1 MREEENHAPN
11 LIKRVGTAAAVTAL
25 TLGTVGGATITALAD
40 TTTPGNGGTTPTTPE
55 QPATDRTYTVTVGQ
69 TGVTLKKNAEGVYE
83 ATLDGYKGIPSD
95 TLTATTT
102 DDTGNPIAITI
113 KGTLNTAEDTTVI
126 GVVKQSGSIT
136 YTGSGADTSDG
147 QPGDRLQ
154 LTVNYAQTVG
164 EKVTLGKDDDNTE
177 FKGGKATAKD
187 ATLDLKDKPDRE
199 DITLSD
205 GTKLPITWG
214 KAARTPDTEG
224 NRITV
229 TRTGKATGTVSV
241 DKDGAKAEWP
251 VEVDIKAV
259 RYNTWAGTVNKTTK
273 PFTVNKDGSLTLEY
287 DTMDALPGDMSVTGG
302 DRNLT
307 IIPKIAK
314 KSSATTDKLGVISV
328 AGQSEYDSPAEGDQ
342 PAFKAAASFAYTV
355 GKEITIKGDGGFKQD
370 GGKYTAS
377 YDKFTLDNQ
386 NKPDGND
393 IALSDGT
400 KATVKWDD
408 KTTTVDK
415 DNGKGGTAVYVRL
428 HGTATGVIDVKDE
441 ATGEHQQETYLIDV
455 TADRAQDKSLNMLT
469 VTRTDAKGGKAS
481 IDMPGF
487 DPAKHE
493 YTLEALPYS
502 TIGDAFTLSADTG
515 VDATVSKPTLTLGA
529 GSERIFHVTVNDVE
543 YTVNVPFQS
552 ADIKADSKAKLEGIY
567 VNYTGAATKG
577 QLIDNWNPNRLDY
590 TITLGADSKSPYV
603 LPVAPEGI
611 SIQAGDVTQSA
622 QSSKQA
628 WTVTYDA
635 TGESR
640 TYTVTANRPVK
651 TAVTEFKPA
660 NPIRQ
665 DGTVEPSDDQ
675 DASLASHGYVTADG
689 KYTPVEG
696 DEYTIPEGGTFSYEP
711 KIGQSATVS
720 STHTAMTYEYTVTV
734 LPKDMTGY
742 PKQHTYKVTYLTK
755 ATHAA
760 QLTGIGVDG
769 KLIGGFDPAKHE
781 YSTQVNDPNEWVVSP
796 QYDKTAGMSV
806 STVKKGADAT
816 ITVTSGDGLV
826 STTYRLHVT
835 RKPFGGKGTVG
846 VGGQLAQ
853 TGMSMGVISGILA
866 AIVAVGILI
875 WAVGGRYAKK
885 GEHAPDAEPDD
896 ATAQSNDADKESES
910 NPDD

>member
-1 MREEENHAPN
+1 MRAEENHAPN

-25 TLGTVGGATITALAD
+25 TLGTVGGTTITALAD
-40 TTTPGNGGTTPTTPE
+40 TTTHGDGGTTPTTPE

-69 TGVTLKKNAEGVYE
+69 TGATLKQNAEGVYE
-83 ATLDGYKGIPSD
+83 ATLKDYKGLPPE
-95 TLTATTT
+95 TVTATTT
-102 DDTGNPIAITI
+102 DDTGKTTVI
-113 KGTLNTAEDTTVI
+113 KLYGILHTAKDTTVV

-136 YTGSGADTSDG
+136 YAGVSADTSDG
-147 QPGDRLQ
+147 QPGDKLQ
-154 LTVNYAQTVG
+154 LTVNYTQEVG
-164 EKVTLGKDDDNTE
+164 EKVTLGKDDNNAE
-177 FKGGKATAKD
+177 FKNGKATAN
-187 ATLDLKDKPDRE
+187 ATTLDLKDTPALE
-199 DITLSD
+199 DITLSN
-205 GTKLPITWG
+205 GQKLHITWD
-214 KAARTPDTEG
+214 KATRTPDTEG

-259 RYNTWAGTVNKTTK
+259 RYNTWSGTVNKATK

-287 DTMDALPGDMSVTGG
+287 DTMDTLPGDMSVTGG
-302 DRNLT
+302 DKDLT
-307 IIPKIAK
+307 ITPRIAK

-328 AGQSEYDSPAEGDQ
+328 TGQSEYDSPATGDQ
-342 PAFKAAASFAYTV
+342 PAFKAAAPFAYTT
-355 GKEITIKGDGGFKQD
+355 GKEIAIKGDGGFKQD
-370 GGKYTAS
+370 GDKYTAS

-386 NKPDGND
+386 NRPDGND
-393 IALSDGT
+393 ITLSDGT

-455 TADRAQDKSLNMLT
+455 TADRAQDKSLNKLT

-481 IDMPGF
+481 IDVPGF

-529 GSERIFHVTVNDVE
+529 ESERIFHITVNDVD

-577 QLIDNWNPNRLDY
+577 QLIGNWNPNRLDY
-590 TITLGADSKSPYV
+590 TITLGADAKSPYV
-603 LPVAPEGI
+603 LPVAPEGV

-660 NPIRQ
+660 DPIRQ

-689 KYTPVEG
+689 KYIPVEG

-734 LPKDMTGY
+734 LPKDMSGY

-755 ATHAA
+755 ATHMA

-846 VGGQLAQ
+846 AGGQLAQ

-896 ATAQSNDADKESES
+896 ATAQSDDAGKESES